1 LSVPS
6 RDTFSFPH
14 EDKRHW
20 VLKACLNF
28 WRAPSVSPTE
38 QALGLHRFTSDR
50 DYISKTVTSKQVK
63 GEIRRRH
70 IMDARYNWII
80 DNVAIR
86 VGINVAVFA
95 LWLGAAVTA
104 LYM

>member
-1 LSVPS
+1 M
-6 RDTFSFPH
+6 
-14 EDKRHW
+14 
-20 VLKACLNF
+20 
-28 WRAPSVSPTE
+28 
-38 QALGLHRFTSDR
+38 
-50 DYISKTVTSKQVK
+50 K